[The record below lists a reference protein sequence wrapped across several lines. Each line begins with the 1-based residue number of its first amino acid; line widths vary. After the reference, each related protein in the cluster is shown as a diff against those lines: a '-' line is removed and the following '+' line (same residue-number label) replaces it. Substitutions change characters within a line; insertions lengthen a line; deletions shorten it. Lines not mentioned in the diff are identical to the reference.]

1 MPVREIRERLDRE
14 TLERRKPRVTGHL
27 IDIRHRGVRYRIRS
41 PGTTRADAQAH
52 EAYLRGEL
60 ARHGTLEHLD
70 AQPATATR
78 VRTFGEFSEHWM
90 SVFPHERRNRASEIA
105 NKRSILRSH
114 LLPAFGSHRLDQVGG
129 LAIATLKADA
139 TKRGL
144 SGKTLNNVLTVLRC
158 ILESATEWG
167 ELVEM
172 PRIRFAKVARPDFR
186 FLSESEARALLGA
199 TVEALWRAAILLGWH
214 AGLRWGEIS
223 ALAWDDVS
231 FDRRQM
237 KIRQAWSKGKLEAPK
252 NGIIRYVPMTETLA
266 SALASLPRTGPF
278 VLMLRGSH
286 LVRETSLVRLKDL
299 CRQAGIKPHGW
310 HVLRHTFASHLVQRG
325 VPLIVVQHLLGHSS
339 IRMTERY
346 AHLRPQ
352 GSHDDAGFQAEQA
365 VALFE
370 QPRHVHGH
378 PVGTHVTF
386 LDAATRA
393 PVLETTKTPL
403 G

>member
-1 MPVREIRERLDRE
+1 MPVREIRERNPPPD
-14 TLERRKPRVTGHL
+14 RKPKVVGYL
-27 IDIRHRGVRYRIRS
+27 IDIRHRRRRYRVRS
-41 PGTTRADAQAH
+41 PGETKGDAQAH

-60 ARHGTLEHLD
+60 ARHGTLDHLD
-70 AQPATATR
+70 AEPASAQGA
-78 VRTFGEFSEHWM
+78 RTFAEFSEHWM

-114 LLPAFGSHRLDQVGG
+114 LLPAFGTRRLDEISG
-129 LAIATLKADA
+129 LAIATFKADA
-139 TKRGL
+139 AKRGL

-167 ELVEM
+167 ELAEI
-172 PRIRFAKVARPDFR
+172 PRIRFAKIARPDFR
-186 FLSESEARALLGA
+186 FLSEDEARALLGA
-199 TVEALWRAAILLGWH
+199 TDQPLGRAAILLGWH

-223 ALAWDDVS
+223 ALSWDDVS
-231 FDRRQM
+231 FERRQL

-266 SALASLPRTGPF
+266 GALMALRRTGPF

-286 LVRETSLVRLKDL
+286 LVRETSLLHLKAM
-299 CRQAGIKPHGW
+299 CRKAGIKPHGW

-325 VPLIVVQHLLGHSS
+325 VPLVVIQHLLGHSS

-346 AHLRPQ
+346 AHLRTQ
-352 GSHDDAGFQAEQA
+352 GTHDDAGFQAEQA
-365 VALFE
+365 VALLE
-370 QPRHVHGH
+370 QPRPNHGH
-378 PVGTHVTF
+378 PVGTHVRF
-386 LDAATRA
+386 LDVVARG
-393 PVLETTKTPL
+393 PVLERTKTPL